1 MGNLLRNGDAQAACQ
16 QYRTL
21 LAVAEAIISHRDL
34 HALFHDLAGRLQR
47 VVRFDYLILVLH
59 DAANNTMRR
68 HILET
73 SEPSPVQAS
82 GSLAVEEGPAGW
94 VWQTQQP
101 LILSNLAEETR
112 WPLFLQLVKQF
123 GMLSIC
129 DLPLTTARRRLGALA
144 FLSKEPA
151 AYDGADLDFLQ
162 LVAN

>member
-1 MGNLLRNGDAQAACQ
+1 MNDLARREPNAACSE

-21 LAVAEAIISHRDL
+21 LAVSEAVISHRDL

-101 LILSNLAEETR
+101 LILSN
-112 WPLFLQLVKQF
+112 
-123 GMLSIC
+123 
-129 DLPLTTARRRLGALA
+129 
-144 FLSKEPA
+144 
-151 AYDGADLDFLQ
+151 
-162 LVAN
+162 